1 MAAAASTKPDNTDVR
16 LVATTQTSRSSPR
29 ERHSDSAKYTA
40 SWVLPQELSQS
51 RDPASAAARPGV
63 TTTVVPG
70 VSAAPRSGADSGL
83 PLKPSAIGGTAP
95 DLTGHAAAWARDPA
109 GPVAVIWLST
119 ARYPRSTICTETS
132 LEPAPVQ
139 PITIRQ
145 STGAENLSTRKYCRH
160 PQYARDGEKVH
171 ATPGTCPPWRA
182 RWPGRSW
189 FGPRL
194 SRSVHPV
201 PPA

>member
-16 LVATTQTSRSSPR
+16 LVATTQTSRSSTR

-63 TTTVVPG
+63 STTVVPG

-95 DLTGHAAAWARDPA
+95 DLTGHAAVCARDPA
-109 GPVAVIWLST
+109 GPVAVICLST
-119 ARYPRSTICTETS
+119 ARYPRSTISTGPS
-132 LEPAPVQ
+132 LEPRPCAANNDTAVD
-139 PITIRQ
+139 R
-145 STGAENLSTRKYCRH
+145 G
-160 PQYARDGEKVH
+160 
-171 ATPGTCPPWRA
+171 
-182 RWPGRSW
+182 
-189 FGPRL
+189 
-194 SRSVHPV
+194 
-201 PPA
+201 